1 MQVCEALCLDVI
13 MAVWLEPGRGQEH
26 QERGIKKL
34 GYQKD
39 HLHRH

>member
-1 MQVCEALCLDVI
+1 MQVCEALSRCNHGWV
-13 MAVWLEPGRGQEH
+13 AESGRGQDH

-34 GYQKD
+34 GYQND